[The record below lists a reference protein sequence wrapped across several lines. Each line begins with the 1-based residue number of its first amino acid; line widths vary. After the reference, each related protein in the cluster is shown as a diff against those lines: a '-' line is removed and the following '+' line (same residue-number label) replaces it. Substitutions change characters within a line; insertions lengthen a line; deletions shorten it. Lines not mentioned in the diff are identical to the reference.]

1 MATPADPAV
10 ELAFEVERFEW
21 TNDER
26 LEISGRWY
34 GLRGHR
40 FMRPT
45 LHVRVGDRRR
55 RRMIAVLDHK
65 PWAPEEDGPW
75 IAAFAWRGPP
85 DGVTAVRLEVAPDV
99 ILDLPNPGPAA
110 AGTSLT
116 ARARPRREV
125 RRVAAPRRT
134 EAPADETPETPRPE
148 PLPDVS
154 PEPAAAPEPAAPQR
168 AVSPPATPRPAAPR
182 RAVSPPAAPKP
193 ADRVASPPA
202 PDIAVL
208 ALERRLVEERAARE
222 RLTNELAE
230 ARRQLETLASHQAS
244 AVERSRDVVR
254 LEGALAAALARAEA
268 AERHAGELT
277 QPQAPIVVEP
287 LARRVPRRQGGSQDW
302 SAGARAGAVVVLV
315 VLFVAFV
322 LILSTLL

>member
-1 MATPADPAV
+1 
-10 ELAFEVERFEW
+10 
-21 TNDER
+21 
-26 LEISGRWY
+26 
-34 GLRGHR
+34 
-40 FMRPT
+40 
-45 LHVRVGDRRR
+45 
-55 RRMIAVLDHK
+55 
-65 PWAPEEDGPW
+65 
-75 IAAFAWRGPP
+75 
-85 DGVTAVRLEVAPDV
+85 
-99 ILDLPNPGPAA
+99 
-110 AGTSLT
+110 
-116 ARARPRREV
+116 
-125 RRVAAPRRT
+125 
-134 EAPADETPETPRPE
+134 
-148 PLPDVS
+148 
-154 PEPAAAPEPAAPQR
+154 
-168 AVSPPATPRPAAPR
+168 
-182 RAVSPPAAPKP
+182 VSPPAAPKP